1 MCGIVGYTG
10 KNSAQDVIVKGLE
23 KLEYRGYDSA
33 GIAIIDDGCIKSAKF
48 KGRLSVLSD
57 YLATHPIKGSCGI
70 GHTRWAT
77 HGVPSDENAHP
88 HFNHDKSIAIIHN
101 GIIENYIELKAM
113 LTQKGYEFQ
122 SQTDTE
128 VIAHLFDLYY
138 DGDLLKT
145 AFKVEGAIRGTYA
158 ILAIHKDNPDEFVAI
173 RYESPLVV
181 GYGDGENF
189 VASDVP
195 AMLEYTRKVAF
206 LENGEIARVT
216 PQAVEIYN
224 HRHERIEKEIT
235 TITWSL
241 DAATKGGYEHFMLK
255 EIYEQPQGI
264 KDTLNNRID
273 GKGYVRLD
281 DIKLTDEDISDISKV
296 YIIGCGTAYYAG
308 CVGRYAIEKLAKIPV
323 ICDIASEFRYQ
334 DPFVDSKTLAIVVS
348 QSGETAD
355 TLAALREAKGKG
367 ARIFAITNVVG
378 SSIAREADDVF
389 YTWAGPEVAVA
400 STKAYTTQLSAF
412 YLIALRFA
420 LSKGTITDRNYFE
433 LMDQLK
439 QTSQLMEKML
449 EDTQDFKDIA
459 THIKDKES
467 LFYIGRG
474 VDYYTAQE
482 AALKLKEISYIHA
495 ESFAAGELKHGAIAL
510 IEKGTPVIAIATQPK
525 LVEKMVSNV
534 EEVKARGAYVIGI
547 VTQSETLMDTV
558 CDKIIT
564 IPKTDPL
571 ISPLLSVVCG
581 QLIAYYTSCYKNLD
595 VDKPRNLA
603 KSVTVE

>member
-1 MCGIVGYTG
+1 
-10 KNSAQDVIVKGLE
+10 
-23 KLEYRGYDSA
+23 
-33 GIAIIDDGCIKSAKF
+33 
-48 KGRLSVLSD
+48 
-57 YLATHPIKGSCGI
+57 
-70 GHTRWAT
+70 
-77 HGVPSDENAHP
+77 
-88 HFNHDKSIAIIHN
+88 
-101 GIIENYIELKAM
+101 
-113 LTQKGYEFQ
+113 
-122 SQTDTE
+122 
-128 VIAHLFDLYY
+128 
-138 DGDLLKT
+138 
-145 AFKVEGAIRGTYA
+145 
-158 ILAIHKDNPDEFVAI
+158 
-173 RYESPLVV
+173 ESPLVV
-181 GYGDGENF
+181 GYGEGENF

-195 AMLEYTRKVAF
+195 AMLEYTRQVAF
-206 LENGEIARVT
+206 LENGEIAKVT
-216 PQAVEIYN
+216 PNAVEIYN
-224 HRHERIEKEIT
+224 RRHEKIEKEKT

-241 DAATKGGYEHFMLK
+241 DAATKGGYPHFMLK

-264 KDTLNNRID
+264 RDTLNNRVD
-273 GKGYVRLD
+273 GKGYVQLD
-281 DIKLTDEDISDISKV
+281 EINLTDEDIEELSKV

-355 TLAALREAKGKG
+355 TLAALREAKRKG

-412 YLIALRFA
+412 YLIALRLA
-420 LSKGTITDRNYFE
+420 LAKNTITDRNYFE

-439 QTSQLMEKML
+439 QTSQLMDRML
-449 EDTQDFKDIA
+449 EDTQEFKDIA
-459 THIKDKES
+459 QHIMTKEN

-482 AALKLKEISYIHA
+482 SALKLKEISYIHA

-510 IEKGTPVIAIATQPK
+510 IEEGTPVIAIATQPN

-534 EEVKARGAYVIGI
+534 EEVKARGAYVIAL
-547 VTQSETLMDTV
+547 VTKGDTLMDSV
-558 CDKIIT
+558 CDKVVT

-571 ISPLLSVVCG
+571 LSPLLSVVCG
-581 QLIAYYTSCYKNLD
+581 QLIAYYTSCSKGLD